1 MSELSAPLK
10 INKNS
15 FLNNKKKRFNISGQI
30 ERNTSLILKK
40 NVGMFQNRKVSSIS
54 LNDSISNDQ

>member
-15 FLNNKKKRFNISGQI
+15 FLNNKKNRFNISGQI
-30 ERNTSLILKK
+30 ERNTSQILIK
-40 NVGMFQNRKVSSIS
+40 NVGIFQNK
-54 LNDSISNDQ
+54 

>member
-15 FLNNKKKRFNISGQI
+15 ILSNKKKRLNTSGQI
-30 ERNTSLILKK
+30 ERNTS
-40 NVGMFQNRKVSSIS
+40 
-54 LNDSISNDQ
+54 